1 MGYFDR
7 IFGALSKK
15 KDSPGKSRKRGRG
28 SRRRRRVEREIDH
41 VINIWSKRPWAD
53 TDRTPVRRFPG
64 KKAIRGLKSRFG
76 LNVFCEMETGT
87 KKKYIVISREN
98 KDGN

>member
-7 IFGALSKK
+7 IFGRK

-28 SRRRRRVEREIDH
+28 SRRRRRVEREIHH
-41 VINIWSKRPWAD
+41 VLDIWSQMPWPVTERAL
-53 TDRTPVRRFPG
+53 VRRFPG
-64 KKAIRGLKSRFG
+64 KKAIRGLKSRFD

>member
-7 IFGALSKK
+7 IFGRK

-28 SRRRRRVEREIDH
+28 SRRRRRVEREIRH
-41 VINIWSKRPWAD
+41 VLDIWAKLPWPD
-53 TDRTPVRRFPG
+53 TDWELVRRFPG
-64 KKAIRGLKSRFG
+64 KKAIQGLKSRFG
-76 LNVFCEMETGT
+76 LNVVCKIETGT
-87 KKKYIVISREN
+87 KKKYIGISREN

>member
-7 IFGALSKK
+7 IFGSRNKK

-28 SRRRRRVEREIDH
+28 SRRRRRIEREISH
-41 VINIWSKRPWAD
+41 VFSIWSKCPCVSREL
-53 TDRTPVRRFPG
+53 VHRFPG
-64 KKAIRGLKSRFG
+64 KKAIEALKSRFN
-76 LNVFCEMETGT
+76 LNVFCEMESDTR
-87 KKKYIVISREN
+87 KKYLVLYEGK

>member
-7 IFGALSKK
+7 IFGRK

-28 SRRRRRVEREIDH
+28 SRRRRKVEREILH
-41 VINIWSKRPWAD
+41 VINDIWSKIPWGTERAL
-53 TDRTPVRRFPG
+53 VRRFPG